1 MRHPSVEKAAA
12 ARACSS
18 VARCRNLAE
27 GADSRVAKP
36 VLSMRGVTK
45 RFPGVVA
52 NDHVDL
58 DLYPGEVLAL
68 LGENG
73 AGKSTLMNVLVG
85 LYRPDAGEIVVR
97 GDPVD
102 IHSPRDAA
110 ELGIG
115 MVHQNFMLVP
125 TMTVAQNV
133 VLGLT
138 DLPIVPKMGEIEGR
152 IRELSERYGLKVDP
166 QATIWQLSVG
176 EQQRVEI
183 LKLIYRGAD
192 LLILDEPTAVLT
204 PQEAEELG
212 HMMEVMQAEGKSMIF
227 ITHKMNEV
235 MAFSDRVC
243 VLRQGKVV
251 ATKRTT
257 ETTPRDLARLMVG
270 REVLFRIE
278 KSVAKPGDP
287 VLILRDVHALN
298 DKGLPALRGV
308 SLTIRQ
314 GEILGIAG
322 VAGNGQRELAEV
334 ITGLRPIK
342 RGELWINERDLTDCT
357 PLEAI
362 RSGVSHIPADRMGMG
377 SVGGMAVADNI
388 AMKAYR
394 SPPLGRRGLLNRQ
407 RIQDFARVMIDL
419 FQISTPG
426 PQTLVKF
433 LSGGNIQKTILARE
447 IDACTGLLV
456 AVYPSRGLDVG
467 ATEAVRKRLLEQ
479 ARGVGALDVQRAVLL
494 ISEDL
499 DELRSVAD
507 QIAVLYEGR
516 IMGCVDAE
524 EADVETLGLM
534 MAGMSA

>member
-1 MRHPSVEKAAA
+1 MLR
-12 ARACSS
+12 
-18 VARCRNLAE
+18 
-27 GADSRVAKP
+27 
-36 VLSMRGVTK
+36 MRGITK

-58 DLYPGEVLAL
+58 DLYQGEVLAL

-73 AGKSTLMNVLVG
+73 AGKSTLMNILAG
-85 LYRPDAGEIVVR
+85 LYRPDAGEILVR
-97 GDPVD
+97 DERVE
-102 IHSPRDAA
+102 IYSPRDAA

-133 VLGLT
+133 ILGLA
-138 DLPIVPKMGEIEGR
+138 DLPLVLK
-152 IRELSERYGLKVDP
+152 LSEVEERLRALSARYGLKVDP
-166 QATIWQLSVG
+166 QAYIWQLSVG

-192 LLILDEPTAVLT
+192 VLILDEPTAVLT
-204 PQEAEELG
+204 PQEADELG
-212 HMMEVMQAEGKSMIF
+212 HMLEVMQAEGKSTIF

-235 MAFSDRVC
+235 VAFSDRVC

-251 ATKRTT
+251 ATKPTT
-257 ETTPRDLARLMVG
+257 GTTPRELARLMVG

-278 KSVAKPGDP
+278 KQPATPGAP
-287 VLILRDVHALN
+287 VLVLRDIHALN

-308 SLTIRQ
+308 SLAVHE
-314 GEILGIAG
+314 GEVLGIAG
-322 VAGNGQRELAEV
+322 VAGNGQHELAEIV
-334 ITGLRPIK
+334 TGIRPIK
-342 RGELWINERDLTDCT
+342 RGELWINRRELTDCT
-357 PLEAI
+357 PLDAI

-377 SVGGMAVADNI
+377 SVGGMAVADNL

-394 SPPLGRRGLLNRQ
+394 DPPLGQRGLLNRT
-407 RIQDFARVMIDL
+407 RIQDFARVMIEA
-419 FQISTPG
+419 FQIATPT

-447 IDACTGLLV
+447 IERLETVGQPEAAPSPTAERRQTGGRRSRRRAADGCVGLLV
-456 AVYPSRGLDVG
+456 AAYPSRGLDVG
-467 ATEAVRKRLLEQ
+467 ATEAVRKRILEQ
-479 ARGVGALDVQRAVLL
+479 RDAQRAVLL

-507 QIAVLYEGR
+507 RIAVLYEGR
-516 IMGCVDAE
+516 VMGTVSAD
-524 EADVETLGLM
+524 EADIETLGLM
-534 MAGMSA
+534 MAGIDET